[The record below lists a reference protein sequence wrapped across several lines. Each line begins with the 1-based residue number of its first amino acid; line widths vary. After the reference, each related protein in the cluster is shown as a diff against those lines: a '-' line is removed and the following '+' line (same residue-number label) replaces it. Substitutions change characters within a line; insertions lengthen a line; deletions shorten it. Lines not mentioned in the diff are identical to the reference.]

1 MLLKEISTNAAV
13 NPGFTINTETR
24 ALSNVLERTFTIACD
39 RCKVQRSEFSTSTW
53 AASVRLWRVGWRAGV
68 RTLCP
73 GCKETGSVA

>member
-1 MLLKEISTNAAV
+1 MDEQAAM

-53 AASVRLWRVGWRAGV
+53 AASVRLWRAGWRAGV

-73 GCKETGSVA
+73 ECKETGSVT